1 MEARAADQTLRV
13 AFWTLGCRLNQVDTE
28 GMKAHLQAAEM
39 VTIVPWQSEADVYV
53 LNSCTVTGRADQECR
68 RLARQVKRRHPG
80 SRVVVAGCYAQTQ
93 PERLRAIPE
102 VDGVV
107 GNSAKD
113 EIAVWLPELLDHD
126 GPLVRVHDLAQGGPL
141 SAPLIE
147 EFDGR
152 SRAFVKVQDGC
163 NLRCAYCLIWRA
175 RGPGRSRPV
184 SEVLQQLMHLGRHGF
199 AEVVLA
205 GVHLGSYGHDLEPR
219 TSLVAL
225 LRAVLEEVPELRVRL
240 SSIHPNEVTPELLG
254 LFQEYPHLR
263 PHLHISLQSGDDGVL
278 RGMRRPY
285 SSAEARRAV
294 LAAAAARPH
303 FGIGADLIVG
313 FPGETEA
320 AFQITC
326 QFVEQLPFSY
336 LHVFRYSP
344 RPGTA
349 AAGFP
354 DPVPS
359 ETVSAR
365 SAWLRSLARR
375 KARDFA
381 DAQLNVRREAV
392 VETATDSSGWRQATT
407 DNYLNVQVPPPWSAG
422 QLVEVSGLRRVGEQL
437 YARAVTPIGPH
448 PPGQQEA

>member
-1 MEARAADQTLRV
+1 MRARAADGVLRV

-28 GMKAHLQAAEM
+28 GMKARLHAAGN
-39 VTIVPWQSEADVYV
+39 VAIVPWASEADVYV

-102 VDGVV
+102 VDGIV
-107 GNSAKD
+107 GNAVKD
-113 EIAVWLPELLDHD
+113 EIAVWLAELLAGDE
-126 GPLVRVHDLAQGGPL
+126 PLVRVHDLVQRGPFT
-141 SAPLIE
+141 APLIA

-163 NLRCAYCLIWRA
+163 NLRCAYCLIRQA

-184 SEVLQQLMHLGRHGF
+184 PEVLQQLRHLERHGF

-205 GVHLGSYGHDLEPR
+205 GVHLGSYGQDLEPR
-219 TSLVAL
+219 SSLVAL
-225 LRAVLEEVPELRVRL
+225 LRTVLEDLPALRVRL
-240 SSIHPNEVTPELLG
+240 SSIHPNEVTGELLD
-254 LFQEYPHLR
+254 LFRGYPHLR
-263 PHLHISLQSGDDGVL
+263 SHLHVSLQSGDDGVL
-278 RGMRRPY
+278 HRMRRPY
-285 SSAEARRAV
+285 GSTDARRAV
-294 LAAAAARPH
+294 LAAAAVRPH
-303 FGIGADLIVG
+303 FGLGADLIVG

-320 AFQITC
+320 AFAATC
-326 QFVEQLPFSY
+326 RLVEELPFSY

-349 AAGFP
+349 AADFP
-354 DPVPS
+354 DAVPP

-365 SAWLRSLARR
+365 GAHLRSLARR

-381 DAQLNVRREAV
+381 NAQLDARREAV
-392 VETATDSSGWRQATT
+392 VETEAYAAGWRQATT
-407 DNYLNVQVPPPWSAG
+407 DNYLNVLVPHHWPAG
-422 QLVEVSGLRRVGEQL
+422 RLVEVNGLRRVGERL
-437 YARAVTPIGPH
+437 EARAVTPVGAQPA
-448 PPGQQEA
+448 GRREA